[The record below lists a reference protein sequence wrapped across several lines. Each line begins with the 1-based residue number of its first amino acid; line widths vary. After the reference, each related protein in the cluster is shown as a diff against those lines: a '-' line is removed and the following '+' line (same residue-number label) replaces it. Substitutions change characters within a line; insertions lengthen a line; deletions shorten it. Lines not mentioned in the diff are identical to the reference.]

1 MLIWMMQDMTH
12 WVAGLTHWS
21 DAVQLIQAHV
31 PIDLAVLDN
40 PIKQTDLAGD
50 VQRAFNNFV
59 KTGQVWAFLIG
70 LVLGYFVKTFTS
82 FG

>member
-1 MLIWMMQDMTH
+1 MVISLMQDMTS
-12 WVAGLTHWS
+12 WFVGMTHWT
-21 DAVQLIQAHV
+21 DTLQMIHWHL
-31 PIDLAVLDN
+31 PLDLAVLDK
-40 PIKQTDLAGD
+40 PLHVDLAGD

-70 LVLGYFVKTFTS
+70 IILGYLFRSFTS